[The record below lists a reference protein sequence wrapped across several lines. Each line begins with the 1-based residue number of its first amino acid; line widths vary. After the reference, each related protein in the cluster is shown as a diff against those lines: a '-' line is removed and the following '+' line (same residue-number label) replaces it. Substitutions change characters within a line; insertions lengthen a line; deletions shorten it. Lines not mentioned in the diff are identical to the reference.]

1 MGRTFII
8 GSDSW
13 SPLAAELGANHVA
26 FPSVTGEVRRRL
38 VEEDQQIRVDRMLHS
53 FVVERHFDME
63 DCCIVD
69 IDEDPVIAIL
79 LVFHIR
85 LSLESNGIGSLIPIV
100 CSSEL
105 SLETLMEMT
114 DYASVLCTRSV
125 YLCRASKIKEKLP
138 YIGPLPIEAYRSG
151 FLDRITIRPPAEIGT
166 HSLANLWGASV
177 LSRLVHEGNP
187 SDEKLGLLSDVKKIL
202 YLKYILAKTSEIKDL
217 ILPQRVI
224 QLEKVERI
232 NAYGKRILLLDDM
245 ASVGWKDAL
254 SDFFLHPDAFDVI
267 DHSVRSFSAY
277 KEEEQDMILNGE
289 YDVILLDL
297 RLGGQE
303 EDEIMDPD
311 YFSGMDVLR
320 SIKANNRGSQV
331 IIFTASNKAWN
342 YKFLTD
348 RTAGANGYYI
358 KESPETVFNSHFSY
372 SNLRSLRSDIERC
385 FDKKYLR
392 RFYSIKDSFSN
403 GLDLKLDKQTAFV
416 KEVKSQLDIAYSMAE
431 TAYNETSHQYA
442 FLALYQVIEIVT
454 KYFTRSQDDKLILVH
469 NDGTEED
476 AKFPVQRINSPL
488 YELSDNGQ
496 FDDSNWV
503 CLAVVIMQLCDRK
516 DFGIVDLLRQ
526 VIKLRNDFIHLD
538 PKFGS
543 SRPISQQELYMH
555 HDAQNTSLI
564 YSNPIY
570 FEVLD
575 SMASKKMLYTFHRRI
590 CMNRSSIR
598 DKEGIEIALLCLDT
612 LFEIIK
618 PVI

>member
-8 GSDSW
+8 GNDSW
-13 SPLAAELGANHVA
+13 ASLASELGANHVA

-38 VEEDQQIRVDRMLHS
+38 VEEDQQIRVDRLLHS
-53 FVVERHFDME
+53 FVVERHFDFE

-69 IDEDPVIAIL
+69 IDEDPVIALL
-79 LVFHIR
+79 LVLHIR
-85 LSLESNGIGSLIPIV
+85 LSLESNRIGSLIPIV
-100 CSSEL
+100 CSSEV
-105 SLETLMEMT
+105 SLETLIEMT
-114 DYASVLCTRSV
+114 DYASVLSTRSV
-125 YLCRASKIKEKLP
+125 YLCCASRIKEKLP
-138 YIGPLPIEAYRSG
+138 FFKPLPIEAYRSG
-151 FLDRITIRPPAEIGT
+151 FLDKLIIRPPAEIGT

-177 LSRLVHEGNP
+177 LYRLVHEGNP
-187 SDEKLGLLSDVKKIL
+187 SDEGLGLLSDVKKIL
-202 YLKYILAKTSEIKDL
+202 YLKYIFAKTSDIKDL

-245 ASVGWKDAL
+245 SAVGWKDAL
-254 SDFFLHPDAFDVI
+254 NDFFLHPDAFDVI
-267 DHSVRSFSAY
+267 DRSVRSFSGY

-297 RLGGQE
+297 RLGGRE

-320 SIKANNRGSQV
+320 TIKANNRGSQV
-331 IIFTASNKAWN
+331 IMFTASNKAWN
-342 YKFLTD
+342 YKFITD

-372 SNLRSLRSDIERC
+372 SNLKSLRSDIERC

-392 RFYSIKDSFSN
+392 RFYSIKASFGN

-416 KEVKSQLDIAYSMAE
+416 KEINSQLDIAYSMAE
-431 TAYNETSHQYA
+431 AAYDETSHQYA

-454 KYFTRSQDDKLILVH
+454 KYFTRIEDDKLILVH
-469 NDGTEED
+469 NDGIEEE
-476 AKFPVQRINSPL
+476 AKYPVQRINSPL
-488 YELSDNGQ
+488 YELSNSGQ
-496 FDDSNWV
+496 FDDSKWV
-503 CLAVVIMQLCDRK
+503 CLAVVIMQLCRRC

-526 VIKLRNDFIHLD
+526 IIKLRNDFIHID

-543 SRPISQQELYMH
+543 SRPITQQELYMH
-555 HDAQNTSLI
+555 CDTQDASLI
-564 YSNPIY
+564 YSTPDC
-570 FEVLD
+570 FAVLD
-575 SMASKKMLYTFHRRI
+575 SMASKKMLYTYHRRI

-598 DKEGIEIALLCLDT
+598 DKEGIEMALLCLDT
-612 LFEIIK
+612 LFGIIK